1 MVADRTRTHHAHGS
15 AESALPPQPGEKED
29 SRRKTSYTALEAI
42 GGGGDEKREAAAE
55 LQLDLDAL
63 LAEYES
69 KDDYSSRKSRNRGPK
84 EQEGE
89 GEEDN
94 EEAEEKESDDESD
107 GEIDYEKEIKKSREE
122 LAARK
127 ELYRQLC
134 AIERQNQM
142 RCIELSEQSRANGN
156 DVAQYAARSS
166 SSYSPLFSASPF
178 WLLRALTMRCQV
190 RRGDRQGDDDV
201 PPGRADC
208 GGPRVR
214 GGDGALPGQSAPAHQ
229 RSRQPRAGGEAGTR
243 ALGQARG
250 SSPRRP
256 RPSEQGRRR

>member
-1 MVADRTRTHHAHGS
+1 VVADRTRTHHAHGY
-15 AESALPPQPGEKED
+15 AESALPPQHGEKED

-42 GGGGDEKREAAAE
+42 GGGGDEKGEAAAE

-89 GEEDN
+89 EDN
-94 EEAEEKESDDESD
+94 DKEEEEEKKESDDESD

-166 SSYSPLFSASPF
+166 SPLFSQLRF
-178 WLLRALTMRCQV
+178 WLL
-190 RRGDRQGDDDV
+190 
-201 PPGRADC
+201 
-208 GGPRVR
+208 
-214 GGDGALPGQSAPAHQ
+214 
-229 RSRQPRAGGEAGTR
+229 
-243 ALGQARG
+243 
-250 SSPRRP
+250 
-256 RPSEQGRRR
+256 